1 MKDINKL
8 FSNSKFSVKVYINNI
23 RFFAVMM
30 IGLIIAVI
38 LIDVLF
44 TKNPDDDMKAAII
57 FVVSF
62 FMFGVIILSIILIR
76 SVIFKKASFILD
88 DKGIYYNNLLVKSY
102 IYVLW
107 KEIKDLD
114 IIGSYLFIYLKDPQS
129 YYFRKFKG
137 RVISEN
143 PLYIHLGDLDI
154 SNKFINSMFDFFYD
168 NYDNYDDFDDNKNTS
183 KEEDYKKYYRDY
195 Y

>member
-1 MKDINKL
+1 MKDVHEL
-8 FSNSKFSVKVYINNI
+8 FSESKFSIKVYINNM
-23 RFFAVMM
+23 RFFAVMI
-30 IGLIIAVI
+30 IGLITTV
-38 LIDVLF
+38 LLTHVLF
-44 TKNPDDDMKAAII
+44 TRETDSDMKAAII

-76 SVIFKKASFILD
+76 SIFFKKASFILD

-107 KEIKDLD
+107 KEIEDLD

-129 YYFRKFKG
+129 YYLKKFKG
-137 RVISEN
+137 RIISEN

-154 SNKFINSMFDFFYD
+154 SNKFINSMFEFFD
-168 NYDNYDDFDDNKNTS
+168 NNYKDIEDD
-183 KEEDYKKYYRDY
+183 EESNDEDDYKKYYRDY

>member
-23 RFFAVMM
+23 RYFAVMM
-30 IGLIIAVI
+30 IGLIVTI
-38 LIDVLF
+38 LLISVLI
-44 TKNPDDDMKAAII
+44 TEADDNMKPAII
-57 FVVSF
+57 FVISF
-62 FMFGVIILSIILIR
+62 FSFGVIILSIILIK
-76 SVIFKKASFILD
+76 SIFFKMPSFILD

-107 KEIKDLD
+107 REIEDLD

-168 NYDNYDDFDDNKNTS
+168 NYDDFDDNKNTS

>member
-1 MKDINKL
+1 
-8 FSNSKFSVKVYINNI
+8 
-23 RFFAVMM
+23 MM
-30 IGLIIAVI
+30 IGLIVAI
-38 LIDVLF
+38 LLISVLF
-44 TKNPDDDMKAAII
+44 TEADSDMRAAII
-57 FVVSF
+57 FVVCF
-62 FMFGVIILSIILIR
+62 FIFGVVILSIILIR
-76 SVIFKKASFILD
+76 SVFFKKASFILD

-107 KEIKDLD
+107 REIEDLD

-154 SNKFINSMFDFFYD
+154 SNKFINSMFEYFD
-168 NYDNYDDFDDNKNTS
+168 NNYKYAEDDDNSN
-183 KEEDYKKYYRDY
+183 KEDDYKKYYRDY

>member
-1 MKDINKL
+1 MNNKDNKL
-8 FSNSKFSVKVYINNI
+8 YSDSKFSIKIYINNI
-23 RFFAVMM
+23 KFFAVMM
-30 IGLIIAVI
+30 IGLIVAI
-38 LIDVLF
+38 LLISVLF
-44 TKNPDDDMKAAII
+44 TEADSDMRAAII
-57 FVVSF
+57 FVVCF
-62 FMFGVIILSIILIR
+62 FIFGVVILSIILIR
-76 SVIFKKASFILD
+76 SVFFKKASFILD

-107 KEIKDLD
+107 REIEDLD

-154 SNKFINSMFDFFYD
+154 SNKFINSMFEYFD
-168 NYDNYDDFDDNKNTS
+168 NNYKYADDDDNSN
-183 KEEDYKKYYRDY
+183 KEDDYKKYYRDY

>member
-23 RFFAVMM
+23 RYFAVMM
-30 IGLIIAVI
+30 IGLIIAI
-38 LIDVLF
+38 LLISVLF
-44 TKNPDDDMKAAII
+44 TEADSDMRAAII
-57 FVVSF
+57 FVVCF
-62 FMFGVIILSIILIR
+62 FIFGVIILSIILIK
-76 SVIFKKASFILD
+76 SIFFKIPSFILD

-129 YYFRKFKG
+129 YYLKKFKG

-154 SNKFINSMFDFFYD
+154 SNKFINSMFDFFYE
-168 NYDNYDDFDDNKNTS
+168 NYDDFDDDKNAS

>member
-23 RFFAVMM
+23 RYFAVMM
-30 IGLIIAVI
+30 IGLIVAI
-38 LIDVLF
+38 LLISVLF
-44 TKNPDDDMKAAII
+44 TEADSDMRAAII
-57 FVVSF
+57 FVVCF
-62 FMFGVIILSIILIR
+62 FIFGVIILSIILIK
-76 SVIFKKASFILD
+76 SIFFKIPSFILD

-114 IIGSYLFIYLKDPQS
+114 IIGGYLFIYLKDPQS
-129 YYFRKFKG
+129 YYLKKFKG
-137 RVISEN
+137 RIISEN

-168 NYDNYDDFDDNKNTS
+168 NYDDFDDDKNAS

>member
-23 RFFAVMM
+23 RYFAVMM
-30 IGLIIAVI
+30 IGLIIAI
-38 LIDVLF
+38 LLISVLF
-44 TKNPDDDMKAAII
+44 TETDSEMRAAII
-57 FVVSF
+57 FVVCF
-62 FMFGVIILSIILIR
+62 FIFGVIILSIILIK
-76 SVIFKKASFILD
+76 SIFFKIPSFILD
-88 DKGIYYNNLLVKSY
+88 DNGIYYNNLLVKSY

-114 IIGSYLFIYLKDPQS
+114 IIGGYLFIYLKDPQS
-129 YYFRKFKG
+129 YYLRKFKG

-168 NYDNYDDFDDNKNTS
+168 NYDDFDDNKNTS

>member
-23 RFFAVMM
+23 RYFAVMM
-30 IGLIIAVI
+30 IGLIVAI
-38 LIDVLF
+38 LLISVLF
-44 TKNPDDDMKAAII
+44 TEADSDMRAAII
-57 FVVSF
+57 FVVCF
-62 FMFGVIILSIILIR
+62 FIFGVIILSIILIK
-76 SVIFKKASFILD
+76 SIFFKIPSFILD

-114 IIGSYLFIYLKDPQS
+114 IIGGYLFIYLKDPQS
-129 YYFRKFKG
+129 YYLKKFKG
-137 RVISEN
+137 RIISEN

-168 NYDNYDDFDDNKNTS
+168 NYDDFDDDENSN

>member
-1 MKDINKL
+1 MEDINKL

-23 RFFAVMM
+23 RYFAVMM
-30 IGLIIAVI
+30 IGLIIAI
-38 LIDVLF
+38 LLISVLF
-44 TKNPDDDMKAAII
+44 TEADSDMRAAII
-57 FVVSF
+57 FVVCF
-62 FMFGVIILSIILIR
+62 FIFGVIILSIILIK
-76 SVIFKKASFILD
+76 SIFFKIPSFILD

-114 IIGSYLFIYLKDPQS
+114 IIGGYLFIYLKDPQS
-129 YYFRKFKG
+129 YYLKKFKG
-137 RVISEN
+137 RIISEN

-168 NYDNYDDFDDNKNTS
+168 NYDDFDDDENSN

>member
-1 MKDINKL
+1 MEDINKL

-23 RFFAVMM
+23 RYFAVMM
-30 IGLIIAVI
+30 IGLIIAI
-38 LIDVLF
+38 LLISVLF
-44 TKNPDDDMKAAII
+44 TETDSEMRAAII
-57 FVVSF
+57 FVVCF
-62 FMFGVIILSIILIR
+62 FIFGVIILSVILIK
-76 SVIFKKASFILD
+76 SIFFKIPSFILD

-114 IIGSYLFIYLKDPQS
+114 IIGGYLFIYLKDPQS
-129 YYFRKFKG
+129 YYLRKFKG

-168 NYDNYDDFDDNKNTS
+168 NYDDFDDNKNSS

>member
-23 RFFAVMM
+23 RYFAVMM
-30 IGLIIAVI
+30 IGLIIAI
-38 LIDVLF
+38 LLISVLF
-44 TKNPDDDMKAAII
+44 TEADSEMRAAII
-57 FVVSF
+57 FVVCF
-62 FMFGVIILSIILIR
+62 FIFGVIILSIILIK
-76 SVIFKKASFILD
+76 SIFFKIPSFILD

-129 YYFRKFKG
+129 YYLRKFKG

-154 SNKFINSMFDFFYD
+154 SNKFINSMFDFFYE
-168 NYDNYDDFDDNKNTS
+168 NYDDFDDDKNAS

>member
-1 MKDINKL
+1 MEDINKL

-23 RFFAVMM
+23 RYFAVMM
-30 IGLIIAVI
+30 IGLIIAI
-38 LIDVLF
+38 LLISVLF
-44 TKNPDDDMKAAII
+44 TEADSDMRAAII
-57 FVVSF
+57 FVVCF
-62 FMFGVIILSIILIR
+62 FIFGVIILSIILIK
-76 SVIFKKASFILD
+76 SIFFKIPSFILD

-114 IIGSYLFIYLKDPQS
+114 IIGGYLFIYLKDPQS
-129 YYFRKFKG
+129 YYLKKFKG
-137 RVISEN
+137 RIISEN

-168 NYDNYDDFDDNKNTS
+168 NYNDFDDDENSN

>member
-1 MKDINKL
+1 MKDINEL
-8 FSNSKFSVKVYINNI
+8 FSDSKFSIKIYINNI
-23 RFFAVMM
+23 RFFAIMM
-30 IGLIIAVI
+30 IGLIIAVL

-44 TKNPDDDMKAAII
+44 TKNPDKDMKAAII

-62 FMFGVIILSIILIR
+62 FIFGIIILSIILIR

-107 KEIKDLD
+107 QEIEDLD
-114 IIGSYLFIYLKDPQS
+114 IIENYLFIYLKDPQT
-129 YYFRKFKG
+129 YYLKKFKG
-137 RVISEN
+137 RIISED
-143 PLYIHLGDLDI
+143 PLYIYLGDLDI
-154 SNKFINSMFDFFYD
+154 SSKFIISMFKF
-168 NYDNYDDFDDNKNTS
+168 FDDNYKYIENY
-183 KEEDYKKYYRDY
+183 KDNNDEDDYKKYYRDY

>member
-23 RFFAVMM
+23 RYFAVMM
-30 IGLIIAVI
+30 IGLIIAI
-38 LIDVLF
+38 LLISVLF
-44 TKNPDDDMKAAII
+44 TETDSEMRAAII
-57 FVVSF
+57 FVVCF
-62 FMFGVIILSIILIR
+62 FIFGVIILSVILIK
-76 SVIFKKASFILD
+76 SIFFKIPSFILD

-107 KEIKDLD
+107 KEIKDLY
-114 IIGSYLFIYLKDPQS
+114 IIGGYLFIYLKDPQS
-129 YYFRKFKG
+129 YYLRKFKG

-168 NYDNYDDFDDNKNTS
+168 NYDDFDDDENAS

>member
-23 RFFAVMM
+23 RYFAVMM
-30 IGLIIAVI
+30 IGLIIAI
-38 LIDVLF
+38 LLISVLF
-44 TKNPDDDMKAAII
+44 TETDSEMRAAII
-57 FVVSF
+57 FVVCF
-62 FMFGVIILSIILIR
+62 FIFGVIILSIILIK
-76 SVIFKKASFILD
+76 SIFFKIPSFILD
-88 DKGIYYNNLLVKSY
+88 DNGIYYNNLLVKSY

-129 YYFRKFKG
+129 YYLRKFKG

-168 NYDNYDDFDDNKNTS
+168 NYDDFDDDENAS

>member
-1 MKDINKL
+1 MNNKNNQL
-8 FSNSKFSVKVYINNI
+8 YSDSKFSIKIYINNI

-30 IGLIIAVI
+30 IGLIIAI
-38 LIDVLF
+38 LLIDVLF
-44 TKNPDDDMKAAII
+44 RQNPDEDMKAAII

-88 DKGIYYNNLLVKSY
+88 DKGIYYNNLLVKNY

-114 IIGSYLFIYLKDPQS
+114 IIGSYLFIYLKDPQT

-137 RVISEN
+137 RIVSED
-143 PLYIHLGDLDI
+143 PLYIYLGDLDI
-154 SNKFINSMFDFFYD
+154 SNKFINSMFKF
-168 NYDNYDDFDDNKNTS
+168 FDDNYRDIEDDND
-183 KEEDYKKYYRDY
+183 EEDDYKKYYRDY

>member
-23 RFFAVMM
+23 RYFAVMM
-30 IGLIIAVI
+30 IGLIIAI
-38 LIDVLF
+38 LLISVLF
-44 TKNPDDDMKAAII
+44 TEANSDMRAAII
-57 FVVSF
+57 FVVCF
-62 FMFGVIILSIILIR
+62 FIFGVIILSIILIK
-76 SVIFKKASFILD
+76 SIFFKIPSFILD

-129 YYFRKFKG
+129 YYLKKFKG
-137 RVISEN
+137 RIISEN

-168 NYDNYDDFDDNKNTS
+168 NYDDFDDDENSN

>member
-23 RFFAVMM
+23 RYFAIMM
-30 IGLIIAVI
+30 IGLIVAI
-38 LIDVLF
+38 LLISVLF
-44 TKNPDDDMKAAII
+44 KEADSDMRAAII
-57 FVVSF
+57 FVVCF
-62 FMFGVIILSIILIR
+62 FIFGVVILSIILIR
-76 SVIFKKASFILD
+76 SVFFKKASFILD

-107 KEIKDLD
+107 REIEDLD

-154 SNKFINSMFDFFYD
+154 SNKFINSMFEYFD
-168 NYDNYDDFDDNKNTS
+168 NNYKYADDDDNSN
-183 KEEDYKKYYRDY
+183 KEDDYKKYYRDY

>member
-1 MKDINKL
+1 MEDINKL

-23 RFFAVMM
+23 RYFAVMM
-30 IGLIIAVI
+30 IGLIIAI
-38 LIDVLF
+38 LLISVLF
-44 TKNPDDDMKAAII
+44 TEADSDMRAAII
-57 FVVSF
+57 FVVCF
-62 FMFGVIILSIILIR
+62 FIFGVIILSIILIK
-76 SVIFKKASFILD
+76 SIFFKIPSFILD

-114 IIGSYLFIYLKDPQS
+114 IIGGYLFIYLKDPQS
-129 YYFRKFKG
+129 YYLKKFKG
-137 RVISEN
+137 RIISEN

-168 NYDNYDDFDDNKNTS
+168 NYDDFDDDENSN
-183 KEEDYKKYYRDY
+183 KEEYYKKYYRDY

>member
-1 MKDINKL
+1 MKDVDEL
-8 FSNSKFSVKVYINNI
+8 FADSKFSIKIYINNL

-30 IGLIIAVI
+30 IGLVVTI
-38 LIDVLF
+38 LLISVLF
-44 TKNPDDDMKAAII
+44 TETDKDMRAAII
-57 FVVSF
+57 FVILF
-62 FMFGVIILSIILIR
+62 FIFGVIILSIILIR
-76 SVIFKKASFILD
+76 SVIFKRASFILD

-107 KEIKDLD
+107 KEIDDLD

-129 YYFRKFKG
+129 YYLRKFKG
-137 RVISEN
+137 RVISDN

-154 SNKFINSMFDFFYD
+154 SNKFINSMFEFFD
-168 NYDNYDDFDDNKNTS
+168 NNYKDIEDDEDSND
-183 KEEDYKKYYRDY
+183 EDDYKKYYRDY

>member
-23 RFFAVMM
+23 RYFAIMM
-30 IGLIIAVI
+30 IGLIVAI
-38 LIDVLF
+38 LLISVLF
-44 TKNPDDDMKAAII
+44 TEADSDMRAAII
-57 FVVSF
+57 FVVCF
-62 FMFGVIILSIILIR
+62 FIFGVIILSIILIK
-76 SVIFKKASFILD
+76 SIFFKIPSFILD

-129 YYFRKFKG
+129 YYLKKFKG

-168 NYDNYDDFDDNKNTS
+168 NYSDDEENSNK

>member
-1 MKDINKL
+1 
-8 FSNSKFSVKVYINNI
+8 
-23 RFFAVMM
+23 MM
-30 IGLIIAVI
+30 IGLIIAI
-38 LIDVLF
+38 LLISVLF
-44 TKNPDDDMKAAII
+44 TEANSDMRAAII
-57 FVVSF
+57 FVVCF
-62 FMFGVIILSIILIR
+62 FIFGVIILSIILIK
-76 SVIFKKASFILD
+76 SIFFKIPSFILD

-129 YYFRKFKG
+129 YYLKKFKG

-168 NYDNYDDFDDNKNTS
+168 NYSDDEENSNK

>member
-1 MKDINKL
+1 M
-8 FSNSKFSVKVYINNI
+8 
-23 RFFAVMM
+23 R
-30 IGLIIAVI
+30 
-38 LIDVLF
+38 
-44 TKNPDDDMKAAII
+44 AAII
-57 FVVSF
+57 FVVCF
-62 FMFGVIILSIILIR
+62 FIFGVVILSIILIK
-76 SVIFKKASFILD
+76 SIIFKIPSFILD
-88 DKGIYYNNLLVKSY
+88 DNGIYYNNLLVKSY

-114 IIGSYLFIYLKDPQS
+114 IIGGYLFIYLKDPQS
-129 YYFRKFKG
+129 YYLRKFNG

-168 NYDNYDDFDDNKNTS
+168 NYDDFDDDKNAG

>member
-1 MKDINKL
+1 M
-8 FSNSKFSVKVYINNI
+8 
-23 RFFAVMM
+23 
-30 IGLIIAVI
+30 
-38 LIDVLF
+38 
-44 TKNPDDDMKAAII
+44 
-57 FVVSF
+57 
-62 FMFGVIILSIILIR
+62 
-76 SVIFKKASFILD
+76 
-88 DKGIYYNNLLVKSY
+88 
-102 IYVLW
+102 
-107 KEIKDLD
+107 D

-129 YYFRKFKG
+129 YYLKKFKG

-168 NYDNYDDFDDNKNTS
+168 NYSDDEENSNK

>member
-23 RFFAVMM
+23 RYFAIMM
-30 IGLIIAVI
+30 IGLIVAI
-38 LIDVLF
+38 LLISVLF
-44 TKNPDDDMKAAII
+44 TETDRDMRAAII
-57 FVVSF
+57 FVVCF
-62 FMFGVIILSIILIR
+62 FIFGVIILSIILIK
-76 SVIFKKASFILD
+76 SIFFKMPSFILD

-114 IIGSYLFIYLKDPQS
+114 IIGGYLFIYLKDPQS
-129 YYFRKFKG
+129 YYLRKFKG

-168 NYDNYDDFDDNKNTS
+168 NYDDFDDNKNTS